1 MSYAL
6 GLCFLFLVAIIW
18 TFASIIIS
26 SIFENGNFDSPF
38 LLTYMCTS
46 LFVVLL
52 IPFRTIGD
60 YCTSRVFVVV
70 VKQEE
75 PTEHSIT
82 VPLSASSL
90 SLDPSTTTTIPTAS
104 PRLQSISVPT
114 DNNNDNTQL
123 AVVVPD
129 NYYHYQHLRIAAMI
143 APVWFASN
151 FAYNFSLK
159 YTTISSSTVLSS
171 TGSLFTF
178 FFALLSKEEVFTKE
192 KCIGVLFCMMGS
204 ILTTINDYSTL
215 SDKDNQGDQNTMR
228 LWGDATGLLAAV
240 GYGFYTVLIR
250 KTCHSKPH
258 DSSNNNNE
266 DGDKNMALIFGY
278 IGACNMILL
287 APFAFY
293 QFLILPNNIPS
304 RKEFQWIVING
315 LLDNVLSDYLW
326 ARAVVLTSATVATVG
341 VGLTIPLAFVSD
353 VFIMKRKSSNELDLF
368 SILGA
373 LGVLI
378 GFVLVNLGNDDT
390 PSSITDDDD
399 DPDAMSSSTNNEL
412 LLLEALPNNR
422 EVI

>member
-52 IPFRTIGD
+52 IPFHTIGE
-60 YCTSRVFVVV
+60 YCTSRILVVF
-70 VKQEE
+70 KQEE
-75 PTEHSIT
+75 PTEHYSIT
-82 VPLSASSL
+82 V
-90 SLDPSTTTTIPTAS
+90 
-104 PRLQSISVPT
+104 QT
-114 DNNNDNTQL
+114 DNDNDNDNNRL
-123 AVVVPD
+123 VVVPD
-129 NYYHYQHLRIAAMI
+129 DYHYQHLRIAAMI

-192 KCIGVLFCMMGS
+192 KCIGVLFCMLGS
-204 ILTTINDYSTL
+204 VLTTINDYSTSS
-215 SDKDNQGDQNTMR
+215 SDNDNQGNHNHNNNNNNMR

-258 DSSNNNNE
+258 NNTSNNEEEEEEDSTTSNNNS
-266 DGDKNMALIFGY
+266 DKNMALIFGY

-293 QFLILPNNIPS
+293 QFFFFSNNLPS

-353 VFIMKRKSSNELDLF
+353 VFIMKRKPNNELDLF
-368 SILGA
+368 SVLGA

-378 GFVLVNLGNDDT
+378 GFVLVNLGNDAG
-390 PSSITDDDD
+390 PS
-399 DPDAMSSSTNNEL
+399 SSSTDDVDDQDPSPSTNEL
-412 LLLEALPNNR
+412 LLLEAFPNNR
-422 EVI
+422 EVD